1 MSTPTLESL
10 ISAALDGRLDESS
23 RTQLNQQLRESAE
36 ARATWH
42 RLCRVHATMH
52 RMGEAGDL
60 RDENHQETSM
70 PQAWSQK
77 SRRWAVLAACAA
89 CVLIGLSVRS
99 LFFSN
104 PRTAPTVATLTTQQ
118 AIWEGLAPSD
128 GPLATHSSYML
139 RSGFASLHF
148 SSGVEVTLE
157 APCRFAI
164 SGPLEM
170 SVDHG
175 RAAVRVPEPV
185 DEFTVRTPGGDL
197 VDLGTEFGIAVGSDG
212 RSPVVLT
219 DVYVGEIEI
228 RHAAEPLRLRA
239 GNSRALLGKGANA
252 TCVEALDT
260 EPISLADL
268 HRSLPEQPR
277 PMLNDD
283 NLALGKPVFAPSY
296 LTRPHG
302 SVFPPDNLTDG
313 RTDDSGVPGDW
324 SFWLAPD
331 HQAGEFTVDLLESH
345 SVSRIELQNTRNRSI
360 GDRGMKRF
368 RILVSLDNRDFT
380 PVMEGELAAIDLQQR
395 TFPFETFSFPPVAAR
410 YVKVEGIDHYRSA
423 DRPMDDPHQGGGLN
437 EIRIFAH

>member
-1 MSTPTLESL
+1 
-10 ISAALDGRLDESS
+10 
-23 RTQLNQQLRESAE
+23 
-36 ARATWH
+36 
-42 RLCRVHATMH
+42 
-52 RMGEAGDL
+52 
-60 RDENHQETSM
+60 
-70 PQAWSQK
+70 
-77 SRRWAVLAACAA
+77 
-89 CVLIGLSVRS
+89 
-99 LFFSN
+99 
-104 PRTAPTVATLTTQQ
+104 
-118 AIWEGLAPSD
+118 
-128 GPLATHSSYML
+128 ML
-139 RSGFASLHF
+139 RLGFASLHF

-277 PMLNDD
+277 PALNDD

-368 RILVSLDNRDFT
+368 RILVSLDNRNFT
-380 PVMEGELAAIDLQQR
+380 PVMEGELPAIDLQQR

-410 YVKVEGIDHYRSA
+410 YVKIEGIDHYRSA

>member
-10 ISAALDGRLDESS
+10 ISAALDGRLDAAS
-23 RTQLNQQLRESAE
+23 RILLNEQLRESAE

-60 RDENHQETSM
+60 RDVSHQETSM
-70 PQAWSQK
+70 PQSCSQK
-77 SRRWAVLAACAA
+77 SRRWAMLAACAA

-104 PRTAPTVATLTTQQ
+104 PRHTPTVATLTTQQ
-118 AIWEGLAPSD
+118 AIWEGLAPAD
-128 GPLATHSSYML
+128 GPLATDASYML

-157 APCRFAI
+157 APCHFAI

-170 SVDHG
+170 SLDHG

-228 RHAAEPLRLRA
+228 RHTAEPLRLSA

-252 TCVEALDT
+252 TCVDALDAQ
-260 EPISLADL
+260 PISLADL
-268 HRSLPEQPR
+268 HRSLPEKPR
-277 PMLNDD
+277 PALNDD

-331 HQAGEFTVDLLESH
+331 HQAGQFTVDLLESH
-345 SVSRIELQNTRNRSI
+345 SISRIELQNTRNRSI

-368 RILVSLDNRDFT
+368 RILVSLDNQNFT

-395 TFPFETFSFPPVAAR
+395 TFPIETFSFPPVTAR
-410 YVKVEGIDHYRSA
+410 YVKIEGIDHYRSA

-437 EIRIFAH
+437 EIRIFAY